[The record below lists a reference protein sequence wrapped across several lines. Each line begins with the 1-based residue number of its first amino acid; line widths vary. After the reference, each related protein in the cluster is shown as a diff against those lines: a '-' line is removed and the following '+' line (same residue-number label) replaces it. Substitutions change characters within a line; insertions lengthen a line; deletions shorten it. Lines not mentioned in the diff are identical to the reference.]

1 MQRREACACYVY
13 VYVSTL
19 GQAEKARNLRPVK
32 VKLAYHY
39 YMITMQVWW
48 RCGVELEWGEGCG
61 AGIRYLVLDGRSY
74 SHTFALDLSN
84 GLFHQS
90 RRSRSRC
97 IEQSEEASAC
107 LRAMDESG
115 ASFF

>member
-48 RCGVELEWGEGCG
+48 RCGVELEWGEGVVQAFVTSYLMGEATATRLLWIFRTACSTRVAAVVPG
-61 AGIRYLVLDGRSY
+61 A
-74 SHTFALDLSN
+74 
-84 GLFHQS
+84 
-90 RRSRSRC
+90 
-97 IEQSEEASAC
+97 
-107 LRAMDESG
+107 
-115 ASFF
+115 